1 MKSRNQGVAL
11 SYVNVVLNMVIGFF
25 LSSFFV
31 RTLGDTEYGLYQ
43 MVTSFASY
51 LILLEFGTGTA
62 MTRNISKCRA
72 QNADKQEIQK
82 NISTIWT
89 ISLFLTVII
98 AVASIAFYSQIGNV
112 YYKLTFD
119 QVSYAKKIF
128 IFEVVYLIIS
138 FLSSTLNGIVLGF
151 EQYRL
156 GPIIAIVRLISRTT
170 LLVGIILIY
179 RHAIAIVIVDVLI
192 SITTATYLFIFCT
205 RRLHLAFTFRY
216 FDRKVFKEISPLC
229 MAMFIQTLVNQANS
243 SVDQFVIGI
252 KLTPEQVSYYS
263 IGLFFYNAFS
273 SLTTV
278 PITMYGPQI
287 VKDVIQKINEETL
300 MDHLIRPSRLITLIG
315 TTVLCG
321 FFVAGRQFINLC
333 YGESYKIAWF
343 VALIIMIPMMINM
356 SNGILINILDA
367 LNKRMVRSYVL
378 VFTTIANIMLTVV
391 WIDIWGIIGACM
403 ATAVCTLVGQIT
415 MMNIYYS
422 KKLNIKVM
430 YLYKKTFKGILIPQ
444 LIASAIAFI
453 LGNIL
458 RSNFVSLI
466 VSGCIY
472 ITIFSFLFL
481 KYGMQESEREL
492 VLSIKNRLQKRESNV
507 GGI

>member
-11 SYVNVVLNMVIGFF
+11 SYVNTALNMVIGFF

-31 RTLGDTEYGLYQ
+31 KMLGDTEYGLYQ
-43 MVTSFASY
+43 MVTSFVSY
-51 LILLEFGTGTA
+51 LVLLEFGTGTA

-82 NISTIWT
+82 NISTIWR
-89 ISLFLTVII
+89 ISLLLAAII
-98 AVASIAFYSQIGNV
+98 VVASIVFYSQIGNI
-112 YYKLTFD
+112 YHKLTVD
-119 QVSYAKKIF
+119 QVSYAQKILLL
-128 IFEVVYLIIS
+128 EVIYLIVS
-138 FLSSTLNGIVLGF
+138 FLSSTLNGVILGF

-156 GPIIAIVRLISRTT
+156 GPIIAIVRLISRAA
-170 LLVGIILIY
+170 LIVGIILIY
-179 RHAIAIVIVDVLI
+179 RYAIVIVFVDVFV
-192 SITTATYLFIFCT
+192 SITTATYLYFFCI
-205 RRLHLAFTFRY
+205 RRLRLTFTTQY
-216 FDRKVFKEISPLC
+216 FDRQVFKEILPLC

-287 VKDVIQKINEETL
+287 VKDIIQKVNEETL

-333 YGESYKIAWF
+333 YGENYKIAWF
-343 VALIIMIPMMINM
+343 VALSIMIPMMINM
-356 SNGILINILDA
+356 SNGILINVLDA
-367 LNKRMVRSYVL
+367 LNKRIVRSYVL
-378 VFTTIANIMLTVV
+378 VFTTIANIILTVIWV
-391 WIDIWGIIGACM
+391 DIWGIIGACI
-403 ATAVCTLVGQIT
+403 ATAICTLVGQIT
-415 MMNIYYS
+415 MMNVYYS

-444 LIASAIAFI
+444 LIASAIAFV
-453 LGNIL
+453 LGNVL
-458 RSNFVSLI
+458 RSNVVSFI

-472 ITIFSFLFL
+472 ITIFAFLFL
-481 KYGMQESEREL
+481 KFGMQESDREL
-492 VLSIKNRLQKRESNV
+492 VLPIKNKLQKR
-507 GGI
+507 GQ

>member
-11 SYVNVVLNMVIGFF
+11 SYVNTALNMVIGFF

-31 RTLGDTEYGLYQ
+31 KMLGDTEYGLYQ
-43 MVTSFASY
+43 MVTSFVSY
-51 LILLEFGTGTA
+51 LVLLEFGTGTA

-89 ISLFLTVII
+89 ISLLLAAII
-98 AVASIAFYSQIGNV
+98 VVASIVFYSQIGNI
-112 YYKLTFD
+112 YHKLTVD
-119 QVSYAKKIF
+119 QVSYAQKILLL
-128 IFEVVYLIIS
+128 EVVYLIVS
-138 FLSSTLNGIVLGF
+138 FLSSTLNGVILGF

-156 GPIIAIVRLISRTT
+156 GPIIAIVRLISRAA
-170 LLVGIILIY
+170 LIVGIILIY
-179 RHAIAIVIVDVLI
+179 RYAIVIVFVDVLV
-192 SITTATYLFIFCT
+192 SITTATYLFVFCI
-205 RRLHLAFTFRY
+205 RRLRLTFTTRY
-216 FDRKVFKEISPLC
+216 FDRQVFKEILPLC

-278 PITMYGPQI
+278 PIAMYGPQI
-287 VKDVIQKINEETL
+287 VKDIIQKVNEETL

-333 YGESYKIAWF
+333 YGENYKIAWF
-343 VALIIMIPMMINM
+343 VALIIMVPMMINM
-356 SNGILINILDA
+356 SNGILINVLDA

-378 VFTTIANIMLTVV
+378 VFTTIANIILTVV

-403 ATAVCTLVGQIT
+403 ATAVCTLIGQIT
-415 MMNIYYS
+415 MMNVYYS
-422 KKLNIKVM
+422 KKLNIKIM
-430 YLYKKTFKGILIPQ
+430 YLYYRTFKGILIPQ
-444 LIASAIAFI
+444 LIATAIAFI

-472 ITIFSFLFL
+472 ITIFAFLFL
-481 KYGMQESEREL
+481 KFGMQESERDI
-492 VLSIKNRLQKRESNV
+492 VLAIKNKLQKKKN
-507 GGI
+507 

>member
-11 SYVNVVLNMVIGFF
+11 SYVNTALNMVIGFF

-31 RTLGDTEYGLYQ
+31 KMLGDTEYGLYQ
-43 MVTSFASY
+43 MVTSFVSY
-51 LILLEFGTGTA
+51 LVLLEFGTGTA

-89 ISLFLTVII
+89 ISLLLAAII
-98 AVASIAFYSQIGNV
+98 VVASIVFYSQIGNI
-112 YYKLTFD
+112 YHKLTVD
-119 QVSYAKKIF
+119 QVSYAQKILLL
-128 IFEVVYLIIS
+128 EVVYLIVS
-138 FLSSTLNGIVLGF
+138 FLSSTLNGVILGF

-156 GPIIAIVRLISRTT
+156 GPIIAIVRLISRAA
-170 LLVGIILIY
+170 LIVGIILIY
-179 RHAIAIVIVDVLI
+179 RYAIVIVFVDVLV
-192 SITTATYLFIFCT
+192 SITTATYLFVFCI
-205 RRLHLAFTFRY
+205 RRLRLTFTTRY
-216 FDRKVFKEISPLC
+216 FDRQVFKEILPLC

-287 VKDVIQKINEETL
+287 VKDIIQKVNEETL

-333 YGESYKIAWF
+333 YGENYKIAWF
-343 VALIIMIPMMINM
+343 VALIIMVPMMINM
-356 SNGILINILDA
+356 SNGILINVLDA

-378 VFTTIANIMLTVV
+378 VFTTIANIILTVV

-403 ATAVCTLVGQIT
+403 ATAVCTLIGQIT
-415 MMNIYYS
+415 MMNVYYS
-422 KKLNIKVM
+422 KKLNIKIM
-430 YLYKKTFKGILIPQ
+430 YLYYRTFKGILIPQ
-444 LIASAIAFI
+444 LIATAIAFI

-472 ITIFSFLFL
+472 ITIFAFLFL
-481 KYGMQESEREL
+481 KFGMQESERDI
-492 VLSIKNRLQKRESNV
+492 VLAIKNKLQKKKN
-507 GGI
+507 